1 VGFGIIGAH
10 QFYAGKT
17 KSGMIVLFT
26 LGGVGIWYAIGSLIV
41 RFGEYT
47 DNEGKKI
54 KDWV

>member
-1 VGFGIIGAH
+1 LGFGIFGAH

-17 KSGMIVLFT
+17 KTGMMMLFT
-26 LGGVGIWYAIGSLIV
+26 LGGLGIWYAIDSLIV
-41 RFGEYT
+41 LFGEFT